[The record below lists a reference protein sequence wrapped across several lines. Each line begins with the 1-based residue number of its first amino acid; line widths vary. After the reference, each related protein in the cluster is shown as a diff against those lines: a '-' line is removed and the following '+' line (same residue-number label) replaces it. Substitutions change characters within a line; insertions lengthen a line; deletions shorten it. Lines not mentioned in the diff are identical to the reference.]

1 MNTPSTDIDPVRFVL
16 DEARLLNDARY
27 GDWLA
32 LFAPDGHYWVPLA
45 GDRQPDPC
53 GHASMAY
60 EDRLL
65 LATRIQ
71 RLQGPRAHSLEP
83 GVRGLHV
90 LQQPRAEPASGD
102 TDGNGNGNSDGS
114 AEWQIYTPF
123 LYTEVCGARQTTLA
137 GAWRHR
143 LRCTSTGLQI
153 VLKRTDLVN
162 ASFAHEA
169 IQLFP

>member
-1 MNTPSTDIDPVRFVL
+1 MTTPHTDIDPVRFVL

-27 GDWLA
+27 DDWLA

-45 GDRQPDPC
+45 GDRQPDPFV
-53 GHASMAY
+53 HASIAY

-65 LATRIQ
+65 LATRIR

-90 LQQPRAEPASGD
+90 LQQPRVETASGN
-102 TDGNGNGNSDGS
+102 TDGNGDGNGDEDTG
-114 AEWQIYTPF
+114 WQVYTPF
-123 LYTEVCGARQTTLA
+123 LYIEVCGAHRSTLA
-137 GAWRHR
+137 GTWRHR
-143 LRCTSTGLQI
+143 LRNTSSGLQI